1 MVATAAALLAAS
13 RYAIIPQPA
22 VLIPQEGEFVLS
34 ASTEIIAP
42 KELASIAAF
51 AKEYISTAKPS
62 QSGTG
67 ANISLKLNKK
77 QPRIGDEGYMLDVS
91 PDNIEISAK
100 TPAGAF
106 YGLQTLR
113 QLMQNGRVPSVIIED
128 TPRFGWRGAML
139 DTGRHFMPMAAI
151 KKFIDTLAFHKMNSF
166 HWHLT
171 EDQGWRLEIKKYPK
185 LTQIGSKR
193 SKSMLKY
200 SPATYEDKEYGG
212 FYTQAEVKEIVA
224 YAKARFINVVPEIEM
239 PGHAQAAIASYP
251 ELGNGEK
258 VPVAT
263 TWGVIKHVYNPEES
277 TIKFQKDVLDEVMAI
292 FPSKFIHVG
301 GDECPKDEWKASPRV
316 QQLMKERGLKD
327 EHEMQS
333 WFIRQIDAYL
343 ASKGRRLIGWDEI
356 LEGGLAPGAAVMS
369 WRGEAGGIAA
379 AKEGHDVVM
388 ASTNALYFDYYQA
401 DPKTEPHAIGGFLP
415 LRKVYDFDIIPKEI
429 TAEQSKHILGGQF
442 QMWTEYIRTPEYL
455 EYMAWPRGVAVSE
468 MLWSPKSKRNFRSF
482 IDRLTI
488 HMDRLKAMG
497 VNARPLDANLGLPT
511 AEWKAGQV
519 SNNYQV
525 KDWDITSAFVGNG
538 KYAVRFQYTS
548 GGIRLDVEGVEI
560 VVGGKVIASD
570 SHYGR
575 TGNEHVNNVWTV
587 ELKGVNVGDKVTL
600 RAKVR
605 GDGGSDSNGE
615 ITVSGL

>member
-1 MVATAAALLAAS
+1 M
-13 RYAIIPQPA
+13 
-22 VLIPQEGEFVLS
+22 
-34 ASTEIIAP
+34 
-42 KELASIAAF
+42 
-51 AKEYISTAKPS
+51 
-62 QSGTG
+62 
-67 ANISLKLNKK
+67 
-77 QPRIGDEGYMLDVS
+77 
-91 PDNIEISAK
+91 
-100 TPAGAF
+100 
-106 YGLQTLR
+106 
-113 QLMQNGRVPSVIIED
+113 
-128 TPRFGWRGAML
+128 
-139 DTGRHFMPMAAI
+139 
-151 KKFIDTLAFHKMNSF
+151 
-166 HWHLT
+166 T

-212 FYTQAEVKEIVA
+212 FYTQAEAKEIVA

-316 QQLMKERGLKD
+316 QQLLKERGLKD

-455 EYMAWPRGVAVSE
+455 EYMAWPRGVAVAE

-615 ITVSGL
+615 ITVSRL